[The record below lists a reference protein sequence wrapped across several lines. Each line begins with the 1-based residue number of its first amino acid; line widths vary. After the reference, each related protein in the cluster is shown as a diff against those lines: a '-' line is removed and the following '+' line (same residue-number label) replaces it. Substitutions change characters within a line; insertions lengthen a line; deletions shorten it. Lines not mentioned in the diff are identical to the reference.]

1 MHILYFA
8 QARLAVGVSED
19 SLHSPEPLTQDKFW
33 HLLTCRH
40 PALLPLQT
48 FCRLSKN
55 CHFLQ
60 TGQMIDPDDEVA
72 ILPPVSGG

>member
-19 SLHSPEPLTQDKFW
+19 SLHSAEPLTQDKFW

-40 PALLPLQT
+40 PALLPLQSS
-48 FCRLSKN
+48 CRLSKN

-60 TGQMIDPDDEVA
+60 TGQMIDPHDEVA

>member
-33 HLLTCRH
+33 DLLTCRH
-40 PALLPLQT
+40 PALLSLQT
-48 FCRLSKN
+48 SCRLSKN